1 MELSAVEGVM
11 QCRNAKPPIN
21 HDIKHAQEAEIKK
34 QVAAFKRSGGKIEKL
49 KSMQSNSKSMTY
61 KEVNDSTYP
70 DSN

>member
-1 MELSAVEGVM
+1 MNLSAVEGVM

-49 KSMQSNSKSMTY
+49 KNTHSEQKTY
-61 KEVNDSTYP
+61 KQVNDSYFGICP
-70 DSN
+70 